1 MFQVTGSIM
10 AKRVFDTYSPY
21 EDDAMALFLSLVSD
35 HRILVLAVKDE
46 GSFQLRAEPP
56 TGWQADYGTEAN
68 NATASGSAASS
79 ASPALR

>member
-46 GSFQLRAEPP
+46 GSFQLRA
-56 TGWQADYGTEAN
+56 AAR
-68 NATASGSAASS
+68 ASLA
-79 ASPALR
+79 RHF